1 MLGVDEALDRAV
13 GRSGPDVAEAPLPS
27 NAAWTRMRAPGL
39 DELHAPAF
47 LRAGVSL
54 ALVRAADVRG
64 VFRQVVGS

>member
-1 MLGVDEALDRAV
+1 
-13 GRSGPDVAEAPLPS
+13 
-27 NAAWTRMRAPGL
+27 MRAPGL